1 MNIQEKISIDGIEY
15 DTDDF
20 TKDQKLIV
28 IAMNYCENE
37 IGMTEQRL
45 AALKTAR
52 QAYINDLGQ
61 QLSAQ

>member
-1 MNIQEKISIDGIEY
+1 MNIQQKISIDGIEY

-28 IAMNYCENE
+28 VAMNFCENE

-61 QLSAQ
+61 QLSEQ